1 MIQLIKGD
9 SLERK
14 FGLYDEILMKIYVTI
29 HECQVLQCFYGL
41 ITKILNSRPC
51 SVYWITV
58 IIDFSS
64 AVFNVF
70 VSQCYVILNVK
81 ILVLYIMNGIMMI
94 EWNNNFGTRKI
105 EWKRMCYSKVKIII
119 LFFG

>member
-41 ITKILNSRPC
+41 ITKFLIHAP
-51 SVYWITV
+51 
-58 IIDFSS
+58 DQF
-64 AVFNVF
+64 
-70 VSQCYVILNVK
+70 
-81 ILVLYIMNGIMMI
+81 I
-94 EWNNNFGTRKI
+94 E
-105 EWKRMCYSKVKIII
+105 
-119 LFFG
+119 